1 MQRSADPEIAR
12 SALLRVRNLKFYS
25 YNTAKFNAF
34 VDKIVDFFNAASEIP
49 GTTSQTTTDTKSQD
63 DDDLPNRSG
72 LPKLHHHVK
81 DQKKLFVRI
90 LHNKLSQGGVINSFF
105 VRRSVYLAFF
115 GHLSNFIESTREE
128 ESCSTTEGQT
138 VQGGQMQRT
147 QAEVAEDVEMIHD
160 TQEEGEEAAMRTKDQ
175 EAAWKRIQEQE
186 EAAETEA
193 ANAKLAQEREA
204 AAKHNQEK
212 EVAAAA
218 AAAAKRFQ
226 EKEAAAAAARALQTT
241 HWRESTIYI
250 TGQTR

>member
-1 MQRSADPEIAR
+1 MQRSADREIAR
-12 SALLRVRNLKFYS
+12 SALLRARNLKFYS

-34 VDKIVDFFNAASEIP
+34 VDKIVDFFNAASEILE
-49 GTTSQTTTDTKSQD
+49 TTSQTTTDTKSQD
-63 DDDLPNRSG
+63 NDDLPNRSG

-90 LHNKLSQGGVINSFF
+90 LHNKLPQGGVINSFF

-115 GHLSNFIESTREE
+115 DHLSNFIESTREE
-128 ESCSTTEGQT
+128 ESCSTTEVQT
-138 VQGGQMQRT
+138 VQGGQIKRT

-160 TQEEGEEAAMRTKDQ
+160 TQEEEGEEAAMRTKDQ

-204 AAKHNQEK
+204 AAK
-212 EVAAAA
+212 
-218 AAAAKRFQ
+218 RFQ
-226 EKEAAAAAARALQTT
+226 EKEEAAAAAARALQTT